1 VVAEPPADGDDL
13 EPLSCREVVIGVGT
27 ICLSLPAIIGA

>member
-1 VVAEPPADGDDL
+1 MPPVADGEEL
-13 EPLSCREVVIGVGT
+13 EPLSCRELAIGIGT